1 MINIVNL
8 SMVYAKKQ
16 QTSAKSSRL
25 LECYGECCFILCK
38 GNSFFLQITKSEEN
52 NCEILSIDKN
62 KTDLML
68 HFICQNSPEYYWLL
82 LTVNVLCVFAN
93 VIFIKII
100 TIFICL
106 VLLSFLILLKKSH

>member
-1 MINIVNL
+1 MQRNNKRVQNHQDCLNVMANVAL
-8 SMVYAKKQ
+8 SYAKV
-16 QTSAKSSRL
+16 
-25 LECYGECCFILCK
+25 IH
-38 GNSFFLQITKSEEN
+38 FFLQITKSEEN

-93 VIFIKII
+93 VTFIKII